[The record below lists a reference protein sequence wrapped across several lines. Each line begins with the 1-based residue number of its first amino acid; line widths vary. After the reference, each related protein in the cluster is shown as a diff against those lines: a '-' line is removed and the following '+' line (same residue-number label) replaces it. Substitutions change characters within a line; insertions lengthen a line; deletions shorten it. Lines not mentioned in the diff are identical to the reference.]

1 MQVPNPS
8 RGTLGVVAGS
18 PSRFA
23 PTPTGQQV
31 NPGSLPTVS
40 VTGTNYVA
48 SSPSPAGSGGTSVFR
63 DVRLPRHSHNDN
75 AKRRKLTMLGEG

>member
-8 RGTLGVVAGS
+8 RGVVASS

-23 PTPTGQQV
+23 PSCNGQQGG
-31 NPGSLPTVS
+31 NLPTVS

-63 DVRLPRHSHNDN
+63 DARLPSPWN
-75 AKRRKLTMLGEG
+75 